1 VTANEPA
8 ATTATHQF
16 ELGCHVCREK
26 EIAGVCHHCG
36 LPFCAEHLPVASRPW
51 YRIDREYHGLSLP
64 KVHKDQAAVHCVR
77 HRHAHFNWRPFYR
90 SVALFAIAILAPM
103 FYAYERNMRQP
114 AWLIYL
120 LALSLVIL
128 IVGWLADV
136 VEERGNEPPLPLFG
150 RGPSVKLREYMGGTV
165 RLWPD
170 GVYNSHITKHYGL
183 IEFQLAP
190 DGSEE
195 KLRKALLRRYHL
207 RHSRVLRTN
216 AGFLVLEGKA
226 HVAIQGSEMAALER
240 RPHVLALEQTM
251 EDHPFFPLDGA
262 AQPHLLKPR
271 YEFGFDRSLPVRLL
285 PAVVSTDDSLG
296 LELTVQLHTTPPQ
309 LLRGADVVV
318 QELTLCVA
326 PELADVQGHWPGA
339 TLPDPS
345 FRCSE
350 ADHIPVLT
358 WRDVEL
364 TTGSGARVKAATSGY
379 HRAFFVR
386 FDRAAPLWR
395 SEVSGR
401 LELRIDNRLLSGLTG
416 AALFSP
422 LGRRRD
428 DLACTMHTVI
438 KLNFT
443 LSLDSLVVIQ
453 PYGMT
458 TKRDYSGPVELET
471 VLDLA
476 ARLSARG
483 YYVKQLVEQTRG
495 VLHREHAHEVDRSW
509 TVAGRYY
516 RGVFPV
522 NFEVEV
528 SCPGNAQRARSPEV
542 VELMIRLDAHVSRG
556 PTLDML
562 RGTQTSLIRICDEV
576 FGRPPVPAPLIGP
589 AATGPTPGTSGFSRL
604 RGGPPQGEGGSIDN
618 PDQ

>member
-1 VTANEPA
+1 
-8 ATTATHQF
+8 
-16 ELGCHVCREK
+16 
-26 EIAGVCHHCG
+26 
-36 LPFCAEHLPVASRPW
+36 
-51 YRIDREYHGLSLP
+51 
-64 KVHKDQAAVHCVR
+64 
-77 HRHAHFNWRPFYR
+77 
-90 SVALFAIAILAPM
+90 
-103 FYAYERNMRQP
+103 
-114 AWLIYL
+114 
-120 LALSLVIL
+120 
-128 IVGWLADV
+128 
-136 VEERGNEPPLPLFG
+136 
-150 RGPSVKLREYMGGTV
+150 
-165 RLWPD
+165 
-170 GVYNSHITKHYGL
+170 
-183 IEFQLAP
+183 
-190 DGSEE
+190 
-195 KLRKALLRRYHL
+195 
-207 RHSRVLRTN
+207 
-216 AGFLVLEGKA
+216 
-226 HVAIQGSEMAALER
+226 
-240 RPHVLALEQTM
+240 
-251 EDHPFFPLDGA
+251 
-262 AQPHLLKPR
+262 
-271 YEFGFDRSLPVRLL
+271 
-285 PAVVSTDDSLG
+285 
-296 LELTVQLHTTPPQ
+296 
-309 LLRGADVVV
+309 
-318 QELTLCVA
+318 
-326 PELADVQGHWPGA
+326 
-339 TLPDPS
+339 
-345 FRCSE
+345 
-350 ADHIPVLT
+350 
-358 WRDVEL
+358 
-364 TTGSGARVKAATSGY
+364 VKAATSGY

-483 YYVKQLVEQTRG
+483 YYVKQLVEHTRG
-495 VLHREHAHEVDRSW
+495 ALHREHAHEVDRSW